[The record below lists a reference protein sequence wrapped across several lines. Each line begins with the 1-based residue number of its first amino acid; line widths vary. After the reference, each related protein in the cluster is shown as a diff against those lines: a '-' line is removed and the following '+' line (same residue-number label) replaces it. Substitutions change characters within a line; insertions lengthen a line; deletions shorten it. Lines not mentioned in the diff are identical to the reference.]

1 MRLSNPFQNAIQM
14 ASQYWLKRKAAPIG
28 VAALLSL
35 TGGWLVVGAIAPVPV
50 QAYTGRLSITLSVEQ
65 GESFEAL
72 LRRAEAVA
80 RAGAQRNFDRDIL
93 VSDVLIIVSAEH
105 LSRISPVLSLEATRT
120 QWSRFP
126 DPRRWA
132 VYYKNAKTL
141 LGFTP
146 SPSTTATTPRPAAP
160 PVVTPSQPTPA
171 VPGGV
176 PAQPLTPT
184 QPSTDG
190 TGGATEVPLDAT
202 PETTPSGRPQILPDR
217 IPSPV
222 R

>member
-1 MRLSNPFQNAIQM
+1 MRLSNPLQSVIRM
-14 ASQYWLKRKAAPIG
+14 AGNCWLSRKMTPVG

-35 TGGWLVVGAIAPVPV
+35 TGGWVGMGAIAPAPV
-50 QAYTGRLSITLSVEQ
+50 QAYTGRLTITLSTQ
-65 GESFEAL
+65 PGESFEAL

-80 RAGAQRNFDRDIL
+80 RAGAQRSFDRDIL
-93 VSDVLIIVSAEH
+93 VTDVLIIVSAEH
-105 LSRISPVLSLEATRT
+105 LSRISPILALEATRT

-126 DPRRWA
+126 DTRRWA
-132 VYYKNAKTL
+132 TYFKNAKTL

-146 SPSTTATTPRPAAP
+146 SPSTTATAPAPAP
-160 PVVTPSQPTPA
+160 PAVTPSQPA
-171 VPGGV
+171 PGAPDGG

-184 QPSTDG
+184 QPATDE
-190 TGGATEVPLDAT
+190 TGGSTELPLDNP
-202 PETTPSGRPQILPDR
+202 PETIPTGRPQILPDR